1 MNTIRQA
8 FKEAPR
14 TMTIATVWLL
24 WLVGMLVWV
33 AVKDGILWA
42 IGALAAAIVIGVGL
56 HLLNRLAAKG
66 DGIDQ

>member
-1 MNTIRQA
+1 VNTIRQA

-14 TMTIATVWLL
+14 TMT
-24 WLVGMLVWV
+24 
-33 AVKDGILWA
+33 KDGILWA

-56 HLLNRLAAKG
+56 HLLNRWAAKG

>member
-1 MNTIRQA
+1 MNTIRKA
-8 FKEAPR
+8 LKEAPR
-14 TMTIATVWLL
+14 TMTITAVWLL

-42 IGALAAAIVIGVGL
+42 VGALVAAIVIGVGL
-56 HLLNRLAAKG
+56 HLLNRWAAKG